1 MLFLHG
7 QHLLRFGQDAHDLQP
22 NAAMSARGGARANS
36 PGEIFT
42 FQVQR
47 LHPFNV
53 RNGNLAIAIGDP
65 RVGMHIGPFVV
76 NLDHFRRIG
85 VIIDHHSGIP
95 DHRDAADLTGVKPA
109 HVDVG
114 AKAVGK
120 AQIEMGDIVDVGLQ
134 MGMGL
139 NFDLLRLFAQHIE
152 QNREIMGRQVPD
164 DVGIATKQ
172 A

>member
-1 MLFLHG
+1 M
-7 QHLLRFGQDAHDLQP
+7 
-22 NAAMSARGGARANS
+22 
-36 PGEIFT
+36 
-42 FQVQR
+42 
-47 LHPFNV
+47 
-53 RNGNLAIAIGDP
+53 
-65 RVGMHIGPFVV
+65 
-76 NLDHFRRIG
+76 
-85 VIIDHHSGIP
+85 
-95 DHRDAADLTGVKPA
+95 KPA

-114 AKAVGK
+114 AKAIGK